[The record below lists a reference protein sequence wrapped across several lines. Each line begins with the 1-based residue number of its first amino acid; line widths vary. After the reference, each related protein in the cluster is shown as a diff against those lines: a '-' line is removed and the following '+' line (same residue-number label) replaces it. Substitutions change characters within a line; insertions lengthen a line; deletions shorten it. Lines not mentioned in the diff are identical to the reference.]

1 MCCALENRVKYALIT
16 GASGAIGQAIAL
28 KLAKQGIHLYL
39 HYHTNRKAIDQ
50 ITPKLLAE
58 GIDVIPIQ
66 ADFSNLADVKA
77 VQAELFQVDLFI
89 HAAGNS
95 YYQLFQDT
103 DLDMLDALWNIHV
116 RFPVMLLQG
125 ILPKLLKNKKGRII
139 FISSIWGEIGASM
152 EVAYSTV
159 KGAQIA
165 FCRALSKEIASS
177 GVTVNV
183 VSPGY
188 IDTEMNKSFDDFEK
202 QAIQAE
208 IPLKKFG
215 SSLDVAEA
223 VAFLASSASSYIT
236 GQVLRINGGWLM

>member
-1 MCCALENRVKYALIT
+1 MQALNTKVKYALIT

-28 KLAKQGIHLYL
+28 KLAKQGFHLYL
-39 HYHTNRKAIDQ
+39 HYRANKDSIDQ
-50 ITPKLLAE
+50 LIPKLLAE
-58 GIDVIPIQ
+58 GVDVIPIQ
-66 ADFSNLADVKA
+66 ADFSKSEDMSHVEA
-77 VQAELFQVDLFI
+77 QLFQIDLFV

-103 DLDMLDALWNIHV
+103 EMAAVDELWDIHV
-116 RFPVMLLQG
+116 RFPMQLLQG
-125 ILPKLLKNKKGRII
+125 ILPKLLKNKEGRII

-165 FCRALSKEIASS
+165 FCRALSKELASS

-188 IDTEMNKSFDDFEK
+188 IETAMNQGFDEGEK

-208 IPLKKFG
+208 IPLRHFG
-215 SSLDVAEA
+215 KSDDVAEA
-223 VAFLASSASSYIT
+223 VAFLASSDSHYIT